1 MMCLLSD
8 LLAMTAQHPNHSSIA
23 WISRFLGVSFCALV
37 VGCSTTPPPT
47 TSGNAPAP
55 YLGGYGPT
63 DPPRMSTNPNPE
75 TGNNQLSE
83 SIAVPFLS
91 FLIIEPDPVMKNAIP
106 THIEKLI
113 KERKYPDAIK
123 AIDAALVKTPRN
135 VQLRFIKARLQVE
148 LRDVNAARATWI
160 EITQQF
166 PELPEPYNNL
176 AALAANQGQWIEARD
191 YLELALKLRP
201 DYVLAQGNLAEVYLR
216 LADRYYSSA
225 SKLQPSQREYGQRAR
240 AIKEILNPPPPKP
253 SNRPN
258 PSISKP

>member
-1 MMCLLSD
+1 MTRHFSD
-8 LLAMTAQHPNHSSIA
+8 LLAMTPNYLSSTGLMWIVRFWLLALGFALIGSSAAQPTATPGSS
-23 WISRFLGVSFCALV
+23 
-37 VGCSTTPPPT
+37 PQ
-47 TSGNAPAP
+47 P

-63 DPPRMSTNPNPE
+63 DPPRMSVNPNAE
-75 TGNNQLSE
+75 TSNNQLSE

-113 KERKYPDAIK
+113 KERKYPEAIK
-123 AIDAALVKTPRN
+123 AIDAALIKTPRN
-135 VQLRFIKARLQVE
+135 VQLRFVKARLQIE

-201 DYVLAQGNLAEVYLR
+201 DYILAQANLADVYLR

-225 SKLQPSQREYGQRAR
+225 SKLQPNQREYGLRAK
-240 AIKEILNPPPPKP
+240 AIKDILNPSPKP
-253 SNRPN
+253 NNRPN
-258 PSISKP
+258 PPASKP

>member
-75 TGNNQLSE
+75 IGNNQLSE

-240 AIKEILNPPPPKP
+240 AIKEILNPTPPKP

-258 PSISKP
+258 PPISKP

>member
-1 MMCLLSD
+1 MPRLLSD
-8 LLAMTAQHPNHSSIA
+8 LLAMTAQHPKHSSIA
-23 WISRFLGVSFCALV
+23 WISRFLGVSLCAIV

-201 DYVLAQGNLAEVYLR
+201 DYVLAQGNLADVYLR

-258 PSISKP
+258 SPISKP

>member
-1 MMCLLSD
+1 MTHLLSN
-8 LLAMTAQHPNHSSIA
+8 LLAMTSKPHNSREFGRIARFWIMVLGFLVMGSSAAQPSS
-23 WISRFLGVSFCALV
+23 
-37 VGCSTTPPPT
+37 
-47 TSGNAPAP
+47 SGPQP

-91 FLIIEPDPVMKNAIP
+91 FLIIEPDPVMRNGIP

-113 KERKYPDAIK
+113 KERKYPEAIK
-123 AIDAALVKTPRN
+123 AIDAALLKTPRN

-148 LRDVNAARATWI
+148 LRNVDAARATWI

-201 DYVLAQGNLAEVYLR
+201 DYALAQGNLADVYLR

-225 SKLQPSQREYGQRAR
+225 SKLQPNQREYGLRAR
-240 AIKEILNPPPPKP
+240 AIKEILNPPQKP
-253 SNRPN
+253 NTRPN
-258 PSISKP
+258 PPVSKP

>member
-1 MMCLLSD
+1 MTRHFSD
-8 LLAMTAQHPNHSSIA
+8 LLTMTPQHPNLSSAA
-23 WISRFLGVSFCALV
+23 WFSRSLCVVFCALV
-37 VGCSTTPPPT
+37 VGCSTTPPSA
-47 TSGNAPAP
+47 TSGNPATP

-91 FLIIEPDPVMKNAIP
+91 FLIIEPDPIMKNAIP

-201 DYVLAQGNLAEVYLR
+201 DYVLAQGNLADVYLR

-225 SKLQPSQREYGQRAR
+225 GKLQPNQREYGLRAK
-240 AIKEILNPPPPKP
+240 AIKEILSPPPK
-253 SNRPN
+253 STNRPN
-258 PSISKP
+258 PPISKP